1 MTALVTVLTIL
12 LPILYLAVWA
22 DYLWLF
28 YTEHPVARRTCSR
41 AAAAVVILHMGVMVI
56 RGVALQRLPM
66 GTQAEFMSA
75 LALALLG
82 TYLVVERR
90 LRAKNTGFLT
100 TGAAGLMMLSSA
112 IFEPGAAQVNP
123 LLSDPGFAGHA
134 VLVLL
139 SYTALSLSFLYAILY
154 LVLARQLMRRRF
166 GLLFRRLPA
175 LETLERMS
183 VVSVEMGVP
192 LLFLALALG
201 HLWMYDLADRPGLG
215 LDRGR
220 RHGQAACGSG
230 GATRSHSS
238 LSGTPAKIA
247 DSRMSRRAV
256 GVSAR
261 CPLSSCDQW
270 ARETPSRTATS
281 EWVRWRSSASSRAT
295 SSGSA
300 SSRAT
305 TTARRARGTRTAS
318 AARRRRGRSRIG

>member
-201 HLWMYDLADRPGLG
+201 HLWMYDLADRPGLDPRLAKALTPWDAKILFSWVIFLGYTAG
-215 LDRGR
+215 LAGHRFLGWRGR
-220 RHGQAACGSG
+220 RMNIMAVAAFVTIVVGM
-230 GATRSHSS
+230 GAVHHFFPTFHKFP
-238 LSGTPAKIA
+238 TM
-247 DSRMSRRAV
+247 D
-256 GVSAR
+256 
-261 CPLSSCDQW
+261 
-270 ARETPSRTATS
+270 
-281 EWVRWRSSASSRAT
+281 
-295 SSGSA
+295 
-300 SSRAT
+300 
-305 TTARRARGTRTAS
+305 AS
-318 AARRRRGRSRIG
+318 AVASPRADAPAYAANHLLTGER